1 MGSNDYSSDFRKHE
15 LRVKEA
21 AIEQAI
27 ELMRLVVERERDGRA
42 DGDELEAFCRVFSDM
57 CLL

>member
-1 MGSNDYSSDFRKHE
+1 MDPNDLRE
-15 LRVKEA
+15 LALRSREA
-21 AIEQAI
+21 AIEQAV

-42 DGDELEAFCRVFSDM
+42 DGDELEAFCRVFGDM

>member
-1 MGSNDYSSDFRKHE
+1 MDSDD
-15 LRVKEA
+15 LREQALRAREA
-21 AIEQAI
+21 AIEQAV
-27 ELMRLVVERERDGRA
+27 ELMRLVVERERAGRA